1 MSKPAVAEDF
11 KKVVED
17 PKWRKPQNYAMAM
30 AKVAADYKA
39 ENLKI
44 YDMDNT
50 SSLCD
55 YNVVVSTQNPVQSRS
70 LVDEISRQ
78 LRAANI
84 PMLSTEGYDSAD
96 WILLDQGDVIL
107 HVFTETARDLYNLD
121 HNYRLRKTVA
131 IPEEFYFGSAAPA
144 TETRTDNLKG
154 YF

>member
-1 MSKPAVAEDF
+1 LSKAAVAEDF

-17 PKWRKPQNYAMAM
+17 ARWGRPQSYAMAM
-30 AKVAADYKA
+30 AKLAADYKA

-44 YDMDNT
+44 YDMDGT

-55 YNVVVSTQNPVQSRS
+55 YNVIVSCQNSVQSRS
-70 LVDEISRQ
+70 LVDEIGRQ
-78 LRAANI
+78 LRAAGI
-84 PMLSTEGYDSAD
+84 PLLSTEGYDSAD

-131 IPEEFYFGSAAPA
+131 IPEEFYFGAQTPSAEP
-144 TETRTDNLKG
+144 RPDQLKG